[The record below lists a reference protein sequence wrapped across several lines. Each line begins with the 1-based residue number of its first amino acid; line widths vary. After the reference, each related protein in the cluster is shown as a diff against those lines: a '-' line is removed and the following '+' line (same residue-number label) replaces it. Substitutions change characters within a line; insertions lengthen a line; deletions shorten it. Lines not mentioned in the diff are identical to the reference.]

1 LDTTGTYMAQ
11 RDYILRLAE
20 AVGRALA
27 QVLYHREIK
36 DYQGA
41 LNLIDEQLKQ
51 TVGMG
56 LGFIHSVSDETL
68 LSLLTSLGELNVDKA
83 YMVATL
89 LKAEGDVYTD
99 QGNPDEAYYSYLKSL
114 NLFLEIVLLD
124 NNLRNTG
131 GFPEVEHLLSYLEEY
146 ELPTDTKRLLFR
158 YYAQTG
164 RSSQAQAM
172 LQEALQADPTD
183 DELIEQGIDFY
194 QRLKRKGDSALL
206 ADNFTRE
213 KVEAALA
220 RLMKLK

>member
-1 LDTTGTYMAQ
+1 MAQ

-20 AVGRALA
+20 EVGRALA

-41 LNLIDEQLKQ
+41 FNLIDEQLKQ

-56 LGFIHSVSDETL
+56 LGFLHSVSDETL

-83 YMVATL
+83 YIVATL
-89 LKAEGDVYTD
+89 LKAEGDIYTD
-99 QGNPDEAYYSYLKSL
+99 QGNHDEAYYSYLKSL

-124 NNLRNTG
+124 NNLHNTG
-131 GFPEVEHLLSYLEEY
+131 GFPEAEHLLSYLAEY

-164 RSSQAQAM
+164 RYSEAEAM
-172 LQEALQADPTD
+172 LQEALEADPTH
-183 DELIEQGIDFY
+183 DELIDQGIAFY
-194 QRLKRKGDSALL
+194 QHLKRKSDTAFGTEH
-206 ADNFTRE
+206 FTRE
-213 KVEAALA
+213 QVDAALA